1 MLFENCFGKGEA
13 RKGSNMRFIKEE
25 KPVKTEHPLLGEIS
39 AEVETPAPESW
50 EEAYTFHGSSDN
62 AFAFH
67 NEAIG
72 TSARNRA
79 RTYMRGFKVPEGTAP
94 SEFPRI
100 VKEVR
105 EKAIELARTYTPETS
120 QSRQPSKAKKAEK
133 LDSIRE
139 RLLAGEEMSREE
151 LLSLVN
157 Y

>member
-1 MLFENCFGKGEA
+1 
-13 RKGSNMRFIKEE
+13 MRFVKEE

-50 EEAYTFHGSSDN
+50 DEVNTFHGGSDN

-67 NEAIG
+67 IEAIG

-79 RTYMRGFKVPEGTAP
+79 RAYMRGYKVPEGTNP
-94 SEFPRI
+94 NDFPRI
-100 VKEVR
+100 VREVR
-105 EKAIELARTYTPETS
+105 EKAVELAKTYVPDTS
-120 QSRQPSKAKKAEK
+120 LTREPSKAKKAEK

-139 RLLAGEEMSREE
+139 RLLAGEELSREE
-151 LLSLVN
+151 LLNLVS

>member
-1 MLFENCFGKGEA
+1 MHFV
-13 RKGSNMRFIKEE
+13 KEE

-39 AEVETPAPESW
+39 AEVETPQPESW
-50 EEAYTFHGSSDN
+50 EEVNTFHGSADN

-67 NEAIG
+67 CEAIG

-79 RTYMRGFKVPEGTAP
+79 RAYMRGFKVPEGTAP

-100 VKEVR
+100 TNEVR
-105 EKAIELARTYTPETS
+105 DKAIELARTYVPETS
-120 QSRQPSKAKKAEK
+120 LSREPSKAKKAEK
-133 LDSIRE
+133 LDTIRE